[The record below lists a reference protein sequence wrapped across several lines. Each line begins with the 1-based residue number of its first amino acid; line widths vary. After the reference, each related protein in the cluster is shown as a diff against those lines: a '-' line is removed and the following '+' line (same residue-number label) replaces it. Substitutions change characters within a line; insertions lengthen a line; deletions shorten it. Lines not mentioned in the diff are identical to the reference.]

1 VPDYQIPFVPIIQ
14 EGEQPFSMMVDLQ
27 KKYNWVL
34 DTVSYSSAETLIK
47 ALKSAIIDPAIQ
59 KHNKLRFN
67 EAIEQRI
74 RSAKDF
80 LGKEKK

>member
-1 VPDYQIPFVPIIQ
+1 
-14 EGEQPFSMMVDLQ
+14 MMVGLQ

-34 DTVSYSSAETLIK
+34 DTVPYHSAEALIK
-47 ALKSAIIDPAIQ
+47 ALKPAIIDPAIQ

-80 LGKEKK
+80 LDKENK